1 MTKVFINKLDNSVC
15 FIETETDRIHPSML
29 TNSDMFLVE
38 VDSSCFDGVNEDEW
52 RGMFYDE
59 TNNVLFLDERYKIM
73 GTQRGNAWLIEE
85 LRRFALIPP
94 NARGQEFDNIYSL
107 AVQYIPAE
115 EVNEIMS
122 DGILTDD
129 EVQDILGYL
138 NADQ

>member
-1 MTKVFINKLDNSVC
+1 
-15 FIETETDRIHPSML
+15 
-29 TNSDMFLVE
+29 
-38 VDSSCFDGVNEDEW
+38 
-52 RGMFYDE
+52 
-59 TNNVLFLDERYKIM
+59 
-73 GTQRGNAWLIEE
+73 